1 MTSVRIPPV
10 LRQSTGGAKRIE
22 VSGSTVGEV
31 IESLV
36 AAHPGIAPQL
46 LDGSG
51 GPNRFVNVFLNETD
65 IRHLQALETP
75 TADND
80 TLVLLPAMAGGSAG
94 PADH

>member
-1 MTSVRIPPV
+1 
-10 LRQSTGGAKRIE
+10 
-22 VSGSTVGEV
+22 
-31 IESLV
+31 
-36 AAHPGIAPQL
+36 
-46 LDGSG
+46 
-51 GPNRFVNVFLNETD
+51 VNVFLNETD